1 MTLGYAT
8 FVLIVSFSLCGYG
21 YTTVVKSVV
30 IGLKGLF
37 KKFAW
42 LSEAVGGKFSL
53 AFTPGMARLRKMMSI
68 H

>member
-1 MTLGYAT
+1 MG
-8 FVLIVSFSLCGYG
+8 V

-30 IGLKGLF
+30 IGLKGLIE
-37 KKFAW
+37 KLAG
-42 LSEAVGGKFSL
+42 LPEAVGGKFSL